1 MQKYL
6 GGVYMD
12 NYKVTSKME
21 SDDKYQK
28 AKLDML
34 QALKSYGEL
43 SPQQKECLMKEF
55 FGSTKVSIVCAV
67 LNQYFG

>member
-21 SDDKYQK
+21 SDDKYPK

-43 SPQQKECLMKEF
+43 SPRQKECLMKEV
-55 FGSTKVSIVCAV
+55 FGATKVSIVCVV
-67 LNQYFG
+67 LNQYLG

>member
-1 MQKYL
+1 
-6 GGVYMD
+6 MD
-12 NYKVTSKME
+12 NYKVTLKIE

-34 QALKSYGEL
+34 QALKSYSEL

-55 FGSTKVSIVCAV
+55 FGATNVSIICS
-67 LNQYFG
+67 LLKQHIG